1 MEPQN
6 RLSTWNTTP
15 EPCLNNISVLF
26 GLLIKNMTTSSWGL
40 LTVKGHLGGGAIA
53 AGGLLER
60 GGPEE
65 KEGIEGEYRPCMCVH
80 NPAGKGKERGTVCH
94 KDKLSH
100 RALGWKKLQ
109 LPFATPEGCVS
120 KAVPRDV
127 WPRNGSSSQEAGQD
141 RTEESRYSR
150 HDGSAPSC
158 NPSTQEAGAGE
169 LL

>member
-6 RLSTWNTTP
+6 RLSTWNTAP
-15 EPCLNNISVLF
+15 EPCFSNISVLF

-40 LTVKGHLGGGAIA
+40 LTVKGHCGRGAIA

-60 GGPEE
+60 RGPEE
-65 KEGIEGEYRPCMCVH
+65 KESIEGEYRPCMCVH
-80 NPAGKGKERGTVCH
+80 NPAGEGKECGIVCH
-94 KDKLSH
+94 KDKLSLH
-100 RALGWKKLQ
+100 ALGWKKLQ
-109 LPFATPEGCVS
+109 LPSATHEGCVS

-127 WPRNGSSSQEAGQD
+127 WPRNGSSSQEAGQE

-158 NPSTQEAGAGE
+158 NPRAQDAGAGE